1 MSPQP
6 FCTWCFVAGD
16 AVDGHVGQWG
26 LVLLPYPRTRVPAY
40 IDSDNTCT
48 PTTLLRRYHLLLLAH
63 PKFVEGDVDT
73 GFIPK
78 YQDDLTEPP
87 VLPEKDNKVIKA
99 AKRAAKRNAAKKAM
113 AP

>member
-1 MSPQP
+1 MHRSDCPQT
-6 FCTWCFVAGD
+6 CILTYA
-16 AVDGHVGQWG
+16 HS
-26 LVLLPYPRTRVPAY
+26 RTT
-40 IDSDNTCT
+40 S
-48 PTTLLRRYHLLLLAH
+48 TLLCRYHLLLLAH
-63 PKFVEGDVDT
+63 PKFIEGDVDT

-113 AP
+113 VP

>member
-1 MSPQP
+1 ML
-6 FCTWCFVAGD
+6 C
-16 AVDGHVGQWG
+16 
-26 LVLLPYPRTRVPAY
+26 
-40 IDSDNTCT
+40 
-48 PTTLLRRYHLLLLAH
+48 RYHLLLLAH
-63 PKFVEGDVDT
+63 PKFIEGDVDT

-113 AP
+113 VP